1 MDFSAIYGNSGKSG
15 APRVPKKMDEL
26 GRQRPGRWVGCGRVM
41 DGHPRGFPVHRLSVV
56 VPFLGDLRRL
66 EDTLVSVLQHRPSG
80 VEVIV
85 PHSAPYE
92 DPYHL
97 AGEVRFV
104 AAPKRSTAVQCLALG
119 IAASYAPLVHLLG
132 CGAEVTDGWADAAIQ
147 HFDRP
152 DVAAVAPLL
161 VDREQPEC
169 VLATGVAYFGGGQ
182 ATILGAG
189 STRFNLPDSSQKIMG
204 PTIRAG
210 FYRKAA
216 IDALPGGLDPALG
229 DELCAV
235 DVAATLKRV
244 GWTAVYEPRS
254 IVYDDAADQPS
265 TNKKSGSLGRGLHE
279 ERLFRRQL
287 AGRLTRAAR
296 AAHALDLIGSALRS
310 PPWRSAAWLTGH
322 LIGALE
328 SADYARFHERLIQ
341 VERAVAEQLATHRS
355 IGRRAV
361 A

>member
-1 MDFSAIYGNSGKSG
+1 M
-15 APRVPKKMDEL
+15 
-26 GRQRPGRWVGCGRVM
+26 
-41 DGHPRGFPVHRLSVV
+41 HRLSVI

-85 PHSAPYE
+85 PHSVPYN

-104 AAPKRSTAVQCLALG
+104 GAPKRSTAVQCLALG
-119 IAASYAPLVHLLG
+119 IAASYAPVVHLLG
-132 CGAEVTDGWADAAIQ
+132 CGAEASDGWIDTALA
-147 HFDRP
+147 HFERP
-152 DVAAVAPLL
+152 DVASVSPLL
-161 VDREQPEC
+161 SDRDRPEQ
-169 VLATGVAYFGGGQ
+169 VLATGVAYYGSGQ
-182 ATILGAG
+182 PTVLGAG
-189 STRFNLPDSSQKIMG
+189 ATRFTLPHDATAIMG

-216 IDALPGGLDPALG
+216 IDALPGGLDPSLG
-229 DELCAV
+229 DTLCAV

-254 IVYDDAADQPS
+254 VVYDEAADAPGHA
-265 TNKKSGSLGRGLHE
+265 KHDGAFRRGLQE

-287 AGRLTRAAR
+287 AGSLTRAAR
-296 AAHALDLIGSALRS
+296 AAHTMSVLGAAIQIA
-310 PPWRSAAWLTGH
+310 PWRGIAQLVGH
-322 LIGALE
+322 LVGALE

-341 VERAVAEQLATHRS
+341 VESAVAEQLARRPAP
-355 IGRRAV
+355 RRA

>member
-1 MDFSAIYGNSGKSG
+1 M
-15 APRVPKKMDEL
+15 
-26 GRQRPGRWVGCGRVM
+26 
-41 DGHPRGFPVHRLSVV
+41 HRLSVV

-66 EDTLVSVLQHRPSG
+66 EDTLVSVLQHRPTG

-85 PHSAPYE
+85 PHSVPYN

-97 AGEVRFV
+97 AGEVRFL

-119 IAASYAPLVHLLG
+119 VAASNAPLVHLLG
-132 CGAEVTDGWADAAIQ
+132 SGAEATDGWVDAALA
-147 HFDRP
+147 HFERP
-152 DVAAVAPLL
+152 DVASVSPLL
-161 VDREQPEC
+161 ADRDCPER
-169 VLATGVAYFGGGQ
+169 VLATGVAYYGGGR
-182 ATILGAG
+182 ATVLGAG
-189 STRFNLPDSSQKIMG
+189 ATRFALPGDATTIMG

-229 DELCAV
+229 DDLCAV

-254 IVYDDAADQPS
+254 VVYDEAADLPE
-265 TNKKSGSLGRGLHE
+265 LGKQCGAFRNGLHE

-287 AGRLTRAAR
+287 AGRLTSSTR
-296 AAHALDLIGSALRS
+296 AAHALSLFGAALRTA
-310 PPWRSAAWLTGH
+310 PWRGIAGLAGH
-322 LIGALE
+322 LVGALE
-328 SADYARFHERLIQ
+328 GSDYARFHERLIH
-341 VERAVAEQLATHRS
+341 VERAVAEQLARRPAP
-355 IGRRAV
+355 RRA